1 MNHERSLCLSGPLAL
16 GLTWA
21 VWLFSAGCD
30 SPGGEEVSSD
40 SRDREVVENL
50 RPVWSDGEGW
60 RFDPQPS
67 VVLPQEGNIF
77 LFRLTGA
84 FRLADGTMVVVDH
97 GLMEVLF
104 FDPGGRLVRKA
115 GGRGEGPGEFTS
127 ISGAALAAGDTL
139 TIWES
144 SARRITRL
152 APDGSLISAT
162 RGPVELFPSGSEGS
176 WVAPNGSVFVRH
188 TLPGVDDSGESGPV
202 RLTRFLSRIGPE
214 EGIDTFRE
222 LPGREVLHMALPGMP
237 AGLRYPVSTLFG
249 PNTHLA
255 AGGMPW
261 RLVVGD
267 GADASFEVWDEG
279 GRLVRRVSWG
289 VQRPSLSAGEV
300 EEERARRMEEAVEM
314 RQELQLEG
322 IPLLPAPRLAPIYR
336 RLFVDDLG
344 HTWVERY
351 PCAAVSEGT
360 WTVFGPEGD
369 WLGDVIFPPGAVRPL
384 HIGQGFMVGLREDSL
399 GVQTVGLYR
408 FR

>member
-1 MNHERSLCLSGPLAL
+1 MKRKRSHRLSGAVTL
-16 GLTWA
+16 GLILAWC
-21 VWLFSAGCD
+21 LFSVGCD
-30 SPGGEEVSSD
+30 SAPSEDVQRAPSGWD
-40 SRDREVVENL
+40 IVENL
-50 RPVWSDGEGW
+50 RPVWGDGEGW

-67 VVLPQEGNIF
+67 VVLPQEGDAF

-84 FRLADGTMVVVDH
+84 FRLSDGTLVVVDH
-97 GLMEVLF
+97 GLREVLL

-144 SARRITRL
+144 RALRITRL
-152 APDGSLISAT
+152 APDGSLISAK

-176 WVAPNGSVFVRH
+176 WVAPGGSVFVRH
-188 TLPGVDDSGESGPV
+188 TLPGVDDSRQSGPV
-202 RLTRFLSRIGPE
+202 RATRYLSRIEPE
-214 EGIDTFRE
+214 QGIDTFKE
-222 LPGREVLHMALPGMP
+222 LPGREVLHMALPGVP

-255 AGGMPW
+255 AGGTPW
-261 RLVVGD
+261 QLVVGD
-267 GADASFEVWDEG
+267 AAEASFEVWDEG
-279 GRLVRRVSWG
+279 GSLVRRVSWG
-289 VQRPSLSAGEV
+289 VQRPRLSAAEV
-300 EEERARRMEEAVEM
+300 EAERDRRMEEAVEM
-314 RQELQLEG
+314 RNGEALEG
-322 IPLLPAPRLAPIYR
+322 IPLLPAPQLAPIYR

-351 PCAAVSEGT
+351 PCAAVPEGT
-360 WTVFGPEGD
+360 WSVFGPKGA
-369 WLGDVIFPPGAVRPL
+369 WLGDVIFPPDVVRPL

-408 FR
+408 FQ